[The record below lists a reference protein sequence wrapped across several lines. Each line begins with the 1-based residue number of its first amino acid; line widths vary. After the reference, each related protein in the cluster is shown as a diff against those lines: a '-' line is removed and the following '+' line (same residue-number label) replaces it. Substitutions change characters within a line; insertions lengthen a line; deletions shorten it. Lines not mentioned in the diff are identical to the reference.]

1 MNKILLIIGLLM
13 LSFTAYSQV
22 NVSITNMQYING
34 TAISNCGTIDFGA
47 SSNVRV
53 QFTIS
58 LSKQS
63 NQAVGIS
70 NLYVYTIGWSGSRIE
85 RKNEIVQPVSF
96 DTNYQSS
103 ADITMNASDFNISGG
118 VLFAVFKSSSGVEYL
133 STCDYSLIKTPV
145 PTFSLSPTT
154 LTLPCGDTS
163 SKTFTVTPSNIP
175 SGANVTYQWSHPG
188 WNSVSSTS
196 NSRTLQPSSGSSLPS
211 TVTVTPF
218 VNGVAKPSMSCSVSR
233 AAFSSIATISGNNYV
248 CDTGTYTINSL
259 PSNATVQSV
268 SSSNTSIATVN
279 FIGNN
284 QFSVT
289 KISDGL
295 VTITATLQNSCSQT
309 TTISKEIQ
317 IGVSNAINSA
327 SISGDLYICSNQNYT
342 YTVYGASHP
351 CITSY
356 NWVVSPNLHII
367 SQDANSIT
375 VSHNQSNNEYAGNIK
390 YTIPGSSVEVSKGV
404 WVGVPVSEGLN
415 IQKIGS
421 YDFYAGS
428 WTKLMATYITLMYEA
443 NGTYDLTYEWQIPNS
458 MVRSFADTAYKDVNP
473 RSSGQM
479 NIGVRAWNECGCSE
493 WKYKLFNVMGT
504 GGGGPIELIPAN

>member
-1 MNKILLIIGLLM
+1 MKKIVTLLM
-13 LSFTAYSQV
+13 FFLIFTDVFSQITYKITEVKV
-22 NVSITNMQYING
+22 NGNSIADGAPIEFGNNSSITVRFKVVFTKPENLTIGSVSHVIG
-34 TAISNCGTIDFGA
+34 TQTPSG
-47 SSNVRV
+47 
-53 QFTIS
+53 FTQLFTPES
-58 LSKQS
+58 LSLGVGNVGFEGLWEKELYAS
-63 NQAVGIS
+63 N
-70 NLYVYTIGWSGSRIE
+70 Y
-85 RKNEIVQPVSF
+85 
-96 DTNYQSS
+96 
-103 ADITMNASDFNISGG
+103 
-118 VLFAVFKSSSGVEYL
+118 SSSGENYL
-133 STCDYSLIKTPV
+133 VSKLTQTTGNPPLNWESNRVPILKE
-145 PTFSLSPTT
+145 PTFTLNPTT

-188 WNSVSSTS
+188 WNTVSSTS
-196 NSRTLQPSSGSSLPS
+196 NSRTLQPTSGSSLPS
-211 TVTVTPF
+211 TVTVTPYI
-218 VNGVAKPSMSCSVSR
+218 NGVAKPSMSCSVSR

-279 FIGNN
+279 LIGNN

-295 VTITATLQNSCSQT
+295 VTISATLQNSCSQT

-390 YTIPGSSVEVSKGV
+390 YTIPGSSVEISKGV